1 MLACIPHLVIHALF
15 RFIKLV
21 VSDNNIYSFSLTV
34 HANLCPVVEA
44 ILGGLSG
51 CCLMPNKASFSYI
64 MAVKYD
70 FCPLCTILT
79 QFDLYSDSSPKQ
91 VHL

>member
-1 MLACIPHLVIHALF
+1 MRMLACIPHLVIHALF

-51 CCLMPNKASFSYI
+51 CC
-64 MAVKYD
+64 
-70 FCPLCTILT
+70 
-79 QFDLYSDSSPKQ
+79 
-91 VHL
+91 